1 MKHLLQSSCT
11 LGAGL
16 LFLAG
21 CQVGPNYK
29 TPRAEVSESFD
40 TGPELL
46 PTTLPAITPTSLAA
60 ANQPTTPSSDALA
73 AATRASTQPSAGP
86 VDLTHWWTALDDA
99 ELNSLVS
106 RTVAS
111 NLDIAIAAERI
122 QEIRETF
129 GAVSDE
135 ALPVLGASGAIAR
148 AGSNSTKGRV
158 SAPLNAGTN
167 TAGLKEITQVAGFD
181 AGWELDLF
189 GRLAR
194 QEEAAQADVES
205 SVEARNQV
213 LVSVIADVA
222 RSYINLRSAQL
233 RLHITNDNIAALS
246 ANGRADARLAQTR
259 HRHRTRRRAL

>member
-1 MKHLLQSSCT
+1 MKHLLQSFCT

-106 RTVAS
+106 RAVAS
-111 NLDIAIAAERI
+111 NLDIAIAAERV
-122 QEIRETF
+122 QEIRETY
-129 GAVSDE
+129 GAVSDDRPASRPRLAPVV
-135 ALPVLGASGAIAR
+135 ALPLRAETRLEQHQGPSLRTAQRGHEHGGAEGDHPGCRLRRRLGAGSVRSSGATGRSRTSRRGIER
-148 AGSNSTKGRV
+148 RSTEPSAG
-158 SAPLNAGTN
+158 
-167 TAGLKEITQVAGFD
+167 
-181 AGWELDLF
+181 
-189 GRLAR
+189 
-194 QEEAAQADVES
+194 
-205 SVEARNQV
+205 
-213 LVSVIADVA
+213 
-222 RSYINLRSAQL
+222 
-233 RLHITNDNIAALS
+233 
-246 ANGRADARLAQTR
+246 
-259 HRHRTRRRAL
+259 